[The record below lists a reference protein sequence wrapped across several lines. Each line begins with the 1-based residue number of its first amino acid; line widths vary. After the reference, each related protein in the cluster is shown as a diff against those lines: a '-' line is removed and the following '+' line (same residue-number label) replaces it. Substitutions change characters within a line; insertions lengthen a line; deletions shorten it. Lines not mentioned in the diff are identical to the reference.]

1 MNDELKQ
8 TPELDDTDLT
18 EEIMEAIADDT
29 GEAEEEVPAEYY
41 FTNPDLY
48 AKVSPLPYEQ
58 RRHEFYFDAD
68 GHIRVK
74 NPSAFWLPELTLQK
88 EINGTIYTV
97 TGCYVG
103 METLDRKL
111 TRIFENNLENK
122 EDSE

>member
-8 TPELDDTDLT
+8 TPELDDADLT
-18 EEIMEAIADDT
+18 EEIMEAIADDD
-29 GEAEEEVPAEYY
+29 GETEEEVPAEYY
-41 FTNPDLY
+41 FTNPDPY

-58 RRHEFYFDAD
+58 RRHEFHFDAD

-103 METLDRKL
+103 TETLDRKL